1 MHVPHRPHHGLSHL
15 RPFADTW
22 EQRLRDTTWL
32 ESGLRCNA
40 QKGRKAT
47 SKSQFLLWIMINP
60 ISIFGDWILWCIRQ
74 TNAHDITFLSA
85 LLILMDFM
93 HRKKLLYPAR
103 LLSLKLRQW
112 QCCPQRMLPVR
123 DRSAIEV
130 LLWEVFNIWWFLSE
144 SNTGLLE
151 LWNKMTPIF
160 DPRELRPETNE
171 KLKDLRRAQQLEDL
185 RKTSETYQKSWV
197 LCFDHR
203 KSWSSEILSCMTWSY
218 FQHERWANIKEP
230 TELKMVYSII
240 NKYSTAEY
248 SDILISIIDYGYY
261 PTNIVIMVI
270 QYTVVQTNTR
280 ISSTLEI
287 FAHLYLYKQYTHI
300 YTRKCHVWDI
310 QQNIS
315 SMIHCLNTKF

>member
-1 MHVPHRPHHGLSHL
+1 MNHDKSHFYLWGLNTMMYQ
-15 RPFADTW
+15 ANQCTW
-22 EQRLRDTTWL
+22 YHISECSVNPD
-32 ESGLRCNA
+32 GL
-40 QKGRKAT
+40 
-47 SKSQFLLWIMINP
+47 
-60 ISIFGDWILWCIRQ
+60 
-74 TNAHDITFLSA
+74 
-85 LLILMDFM
+85 M

-261 PTNIVIMVI
+261 PTNKYEDIINFGDICTLILI
-270 QYTVVQTNTR
+270 QT
-280 ISSTLEI
+280 I
-287 FAHLYLYKQYTHI
+287 YTHI
-300 YTRKCHVWDI
+300 HT
-310 QQNIS
+310 
-315 SMIHCLNTKF
+315 